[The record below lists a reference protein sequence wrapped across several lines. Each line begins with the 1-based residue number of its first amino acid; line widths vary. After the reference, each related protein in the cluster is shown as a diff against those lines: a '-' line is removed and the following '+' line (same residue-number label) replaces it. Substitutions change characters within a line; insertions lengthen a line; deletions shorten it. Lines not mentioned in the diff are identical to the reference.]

1 MATVEISG
9 IKVSKQKEITAEM
22 MIQYIE
28 NNAPNDKKWFKDVSF
43 AEMPDITFQ
52 PKKDEKGNI
61 IYKKTKDKNGNEI
74 YKLNKKGEKI
84 EVKEAVQTGRS
95 KKFNIVKAR
104 AEFCKKYFP
113 QLVKVKRKESITDL
127 LKSW

>member
-22 MIQYIE
+22 MIQHIE

-61 IYKKTKDKNGNEI
+61 VYKET
-74 YKLNKKGEKI
+74 KKGKKV
-84 EVKEAVQTGRS
+84 EVKEAVQTGKS
-95 KKFNIVKAR
+95 MKFNIVKAR
-104 AEFCKKYFP
+104 AEFCKRYFP
-113 QLVKVKRKESITDL
+113 QLVKAKRKESITDL